1 MGMTPDEYAE
11 QRRRMVEVQLEAR
24 GIQDQAVLQ
33 AMRNVPREA
42 FVPLEHREA
51 AYEDGPLPIG
61 EGQTISQPYIV
72 ACMTEAL
79 MLSSGDRVLE
89 IGTGSGYAAAVLG
102 CIAREVYTVERL
114 EVLAERARRCLQ
126 RLAYTNVHVV
136 HGNGTLGLPEH
147 APYDGIV
154 VTAAGPS
161 IPEALRDQLA
171 LGGRLVMPVGKEPKW
186 QKLMRVTR
194 KSPTEFQRADL
205 GSVRFVPLIGAQG
218 WPEDSERGKKS
229 HP

>member
-1 MGMTPDEYAE
+1 MTPDEYAE
-11 QRRRMVEVQLEAR
+11 QRHRMVEVQLEAR
-24 GIQDQAVLQ
+24 GIRDQAVLQ
-33 AMRNVPREA
+33 AMCRVPREA
-42 FVPLEHREA
+42 FVPLEYREA

-79 MLSSGDRVLE
+79 MLSSRDRVLE

-102 CIAREVYTVERL
+102 CIAKEVYTVERL
-114 EVLAERARRCLQ
+114 EVLIERARQCLQ

-136 HGNGTLGLPEH
+136 HGNGTLGLPDQ

-161 IPEALRDQLA
+161 IPRPLQDQLA
-171 LGGRLVMPVGKEPKW
+171 LGGRLVMPVGKELKW
-186 QKLMRVTR
+186 QKLIRVTR
-194 KSPTEFQRADL
+194 QSSTEFRQEDL
-205 GSVRFVPLIGAQG
+205 GQVRFVPLIGAQG
-218 WPEDSERGKKS
+218 WPEGPDRNKRSQF
-229 HP
+229 